1 MYVVYLMLLSQVGI
15 FLFLIQ
21 NLVLSYKKHY
31 CDFFGSLILIFV
43 LTNTFYLL
51 VTLL

>member
-1 MYVVYLMLLSQVGI
+1 MYVVYLMLFAHIGI

-21 NLVLSYKKHY
+21 NLVLSYKK
-31 CDFFGSLILIFV
+31 CWLDFFGSLILILV
-43 LTNTFYLL
+43 LSNTFYLL